1 MGNRV
6 KSAQPCR
13 ITTII
18 FINIQSTNYPLKP
31 QPGDLPIFKYMTML
45 SNMFPAQEHFQGCAG
60 YVASQNQQLNVLP
73 CTGQGLGLP
82 FEGDVYLQD
91 RMPALQI
98 QFPKELGGDLF
109 FLMFPYS

>member
-1 MGNRV
+1 MGNSV

-60 YVASQNQQLNVLP
+60 YVASQNHQLNVLP

-82 FEGDVYLQD
+82 FEGDICLLCKFSSSKNYEV
-91 RMPALQI
+91 I
-98 QFPKELGGDLF
+98 F
-109 FLMFPYS
+109 FLDVSLLLM